1 MAMMHQP
8 RTPGP
13 PSSPAKKSWLP
24 TEWNHLDQMPL
35 STMSLLFVPTVL
47 LGLLNPL
54 LPIAAYAMQRWAG
67 SSWTWRDRW
76 ASIQAWAKQGTV
88 LVAILVLLAW
98 LAAVHFLFFP
108 ALVAGVQNAWYTA
121 HLPGILSLSPLDG
134 HALGARSLLS
144 LPLAP
149 ALSLYYERID
159 PRTQLH
165 PQRVLTPADLAALTH
180 PQPVAPPASTHTT
193 TQDQATPPP
202 KAKRRKTSSTKT
214 KKQPP
219 TTTTSTEQ
227 MTVESV
233 LVPDQAH
240 KPTPSASRRG
250 TKTRT
255 DAHHT
260 STGTITTH
268 TTDQKPPDDDDI
280 DWDDVAE

>member
-8 RTPGP
+8 RTPSP
-13 PSSPAKKSWLP
+13 PSSPPEKSWLTP
-24 TEWNHLDQMPL
+24 EWNHLDTMPL
-35 STMSLLFVPTVL
+35 PTMGLLFVPSLL

-98 LAAVHFLFFP
+98 VASAHMGVVW
-108 ALVAGVQNAWYTA
+108 ALIAGLQTAWLTA

-180 PQPVAPPASTHTT
+180 PQPVAPPASTQTA

-202 KAKRRKTSSTKT
+202 KPKRRKTSSTKT
-214 KKQPP
+214 KQHPQAIATP
-219 TTTTSTEQ
+219 TEQ
-227 MTVESV
+227 MTIESV
-233 LVPDQAH
+233 LVPDLLF
-240 KPTPSASRRG
+240 
-250 TKTRT
+250 
-255 DAHHT
+255 
-260 STGTITTH
+260 
-268 TTDQKPPDDDDI
+268 
-280 DWDDVAE
+280 VE

>member
-24 TEWNHLDQMPL
+24 TEWDHLDTLSP
-35 STMSLLFVPTVL
+35 STMGLLFVPTVL

-233 LVPDQAH
+233 LVPDQAQ
-240 KPTPSASRRG
+240 KPTPAASRRG

-260 STGTITTH
+260 SPGTITTH

>member
-1 MAMMHQP
+1 
-8 RTPGP
+8 
-13 PSSPAKKSWLP
+13 
-24 TEWNHLDQMPL
+24 
-35 STMSLLFVPTVL
+35 
-47 LGLLNPL
+47 
-54 LPIAAYAMQRWAG
+54 MQRWAG

-98 LAAVHFLFFP
+98 VASAHMGVVW
-108 ALVAGVQNAWYTA
+108 ALIAGLQTAWLTA

-214 KKQPP
+214 KQHPQAIATP
-219 TTTTSTEQ
+219 TEQ
-227 MTVESV
+227 MTIESV
-233 LVPDQAH
+233 LVPDLLF
-240 KPTPSASRRG
+240 
-250 TKTRT
+250 
-255 DAHHT
+255 
-260 STGTITTH
+260 
-268 TTDQKPPDDDDI
+268 
-280 DWDDVAE
+280 VE